1 MFESS
6 RPKVRWVSCW
16 SPAKSRHLCF
26 SSLLRLRF
34 YMIFKVIGLWLRLL
48 VDESWWK
55 LMKAHKRCRLRA
67 AGDYLLHSLLVGRLI
82 GMKFIHQSESCLL
95 FLSWIF
101 LGGET
106 FDLLSSVAHVFQE
119 TCICHDH
126 LQPTKEVVFW
136 FPCSSCTRKTWTC
149 QPLWRLVSPL
159 MRTFSTT
166 GRMVANIMVIND
178 KHWQTYYAIDVCID
192 NLILPSFTL

>member
-55 LMKAHKRCRLRA
+55 RRS
-67 AGDYLLHSLLVGRLI
+67 GVDWELLVTTCCIL
-82 GMKFIHQSESCLL
+82 CLL
-95 FLSWIF
+95 AAWLGWSSSINLS
-101 LGGET
+101 
-106 FDLLSSVAHVFQE
+106 HVFCFFHE
-119 TCICHDH
+119 FSLEEKHLICFRVLHMFFKRPAFAMTIYNLPRKLCFD
-126 LQPTKEVVFW
+126 

-178 KHWQTYYAIDVCID
+178 KHWQTYYGIDVCID